1 MGAALNGNVE
11 IQRTR
16 RVALRAHFF
25 YVIMMPLNVNG
36 CFRILSYYIT
46 GNILFSDFII
56 PFNIKNS
63 KNHSDN
69 TQISLSFCHIY

>member
-1 MGAALNGNVE
+1 MGMWKFNEQGGWHSVL
-11 IQRTR
+11 I
-16 RVALRAHFF
+16 F

-36 CFRILSYYIT
+36 CFRILSCYIT

-63 KNHSDN
+63 KIIRTIHRYYC
-69 TQISLSFCHIY
+69 LFCHIY